1 MRKIFITIIA
11 MLLPLMASATYINGI
26 NYDLNSSAKMATVIE
41 GSYSGNISIP
51 SQVSCYGT
59 TYSVTSIGY
68 GAFKGCRGLTSVTI
82 PNNVSCH
89 PQYYRECRSEV

>member
-51 SQVSCYGT
+51 SQVSYYGT
-59 TYSVTSIGY
+59 TYSVAPIGY

-82 PNNVSCH
+82 PNKVSCH